1 MRKCSRAASLVGSPG
16 EWLKESDEASDSEW
30 REAARLAL
38 RVTGPSRTGGC
49 GHTQR
54 EEGKT
59 GRLESRDGAAA
70 RWWWWRGGGEEFGVK
85 GVKAQRE
92 SNRKLEVPGW
102 FLSVLFCL
110 LNWQICT
117 FVYGGNVNV
126 SGLFSSF

>member
-59 GRLESRDGAAA
+59 RPVRIK
-70 RWWWWRGGGEEFGVK
+70 RRRRGQVVEAEGGLGVK

-117 FVYGGNVNV
+117 FVYGGNVSV

>member
-1 MRKCSRAASLVGSPG
+1 MGSPG

-49 GHTQR
+49 R
-54 EEGKT
+54 ENRTHAERRRKNRPIRIKRWRRGQVVVVEG
-59 GRLESRDGAAA
+59 GL
-70 RWWWWRGGGEEFGVK
+70 GVK
-85 GVKAQRE
+85 GVKARRE

-110 LNWQICT
+110 LNWQSCT
-117 FVYGGNVNV
+117 LVYGGNINV
-126 SGLFSSF
+126 SGLFSSFLKGSLVVP